1 MGILTRRSVLSSSLG
16 LVAAGTLARP
26 YIANAAAKTISMWVV
41 QGFIPEEDAAYKQMV
56 ANYEKASGNK
66 VDYSIIPFA
75 AMRQKAVSAVSTGV
89 VPDLMET
96 ADFAFLV
103 LNSWKGKLTDVSDI
117 VDAHKAD
124 LAKPALECSYVYNNV
139 TKKRA
144 YHQFPWK
151 LAAVPFHV
159 WTSLVEKSGHKV
171 KDIPKTWDA
180 FWDFFKPVQD
190 SLRKKGMRNIFAYGL
205 QLTRTG
211 VDPINTFNAFLIAYG
226 GQNFV
231 TPDGQVHT
239 KDPKVRE
246 AAIKAAATM
255 ASYYQNGYVPP
266 VVVNWNDADDNNA
279 FHAKLDVMDFDG
291 TISTEVALYHNKEE
305 YNDILTLGIPLS
317 NEGKKLPAQ
326 VGAFG
331 VAIPQG
337 AKNPEAA
344 REFLKYMATPT
355 VLNQYLKAGLG
366 RWVVPLPKMAKSD
379 PFWLDPK
386 DEHRST
392 YVRETLFG
400 PTIPLYEAY
409 NPGMARV
416 GAENAMMG
424 SVIDVM
430 KNGKTPEQAVD
441 AALKRVDQ
449 IIAQYPIAQA

>member
-1 MGILTRRSVLSSSLG
+1 MGVLTRRSVLRSSLG
-16 LVAAGTLARP
+16 LVAAGGLARP
-26 YIANAAAKTISMWVV
+26 YIANAAATRISMWVV
-41 QGFIPEEDAAYKQMV
+41 QGFIPEEDAAYKEMV
-56 ANYEKASGNK
+56 ANYQKESGNT

-75 AMRQKAVSAVSTGV
+75 PMRQKAVSAVTSGV

-103 LNSWKGKLTDVSDI
+103 LNTWNGKLEDVSDI
-117 VDAHKAD
+117 VDPLKAQYS
-124 LAKPALECSYVYNNV
+124 KPALECSYVYNNV

-144 YHQFPWK
+144 YHQVPWK
-151 LAAVPFHV
+151 LAAVPFHI

-180 FWDFFKPVQD
+180 FWNFFQPVQD
-190 SLRKKGMRNIFAYGL
+190 ALRKKGMRNIFAYGL

-231 TPDGQVHT
+231 TSDGQVHT
-239 KDPKVRE
+239 KDPKVRA

-255 ASYYQNGYVPP
+255 ASFYQNGYVPP

-305 YNDILTLGIPLS
+305 YHDILTMGIPLS
-317 NEGKKLPAQ
+317 NEGKPLPAQ

-331 VAIPQG
+331 VVIPKG
-337 AKNPEAA
+337 AKNPVAA
-344 REFLKYMATPT
+344 REFLKYMAEPK
-355 VLNQYLKAGLG
+355 VLNDYLKAGLG
-366 RWVVPLPKMAKSD
+366 RWVLPIPKMVKSD

-386 DEHRST
+386 DQHRST
-392 YVRETLFG
+392 YVRETILG

-430 KNGKTPEQAVD
+430 KNGKKPAEAVD
-441 AALKRVDQ
+441 AALKRVDE